1 MAKPTSSGD
10 EIMSLLLGEN
20 EAIEENM
27 EVVEAV
33 LSLDEVMVDVDQ
45 YELPQSPAHEGDG
58 ASPESFQFIEGCLLY
73 TSPSPRDS

>member
-1 MAKPTSSGD
+1 MASPSSSGE
-10 EIMSLLLGEN
+10 EIMDLLLGEN

-45 YELPQSPAHEGDG
+45 YE
-58 ASPESFQFIEGCLLY
+58 Y
-73 TSPSPRDS
+73 